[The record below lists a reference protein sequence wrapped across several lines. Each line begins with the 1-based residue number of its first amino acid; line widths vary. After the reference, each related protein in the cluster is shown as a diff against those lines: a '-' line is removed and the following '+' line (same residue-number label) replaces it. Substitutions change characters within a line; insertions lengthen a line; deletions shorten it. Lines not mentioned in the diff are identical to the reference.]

1 MSKKDS
7 TIKER
12 LAILETLLTNHLHHH
27 DIYLKGVLIPI
38 GLMVLVM
45 FLKSFIPDIAWA
57 FQLIR

>member
-1 MSKKDS
+1 MSKKDG

>member
-1 MSKKDS
+1 MSKQDG